1 MNDKP
6 KLSLLIIALIVI
18 GFSTLSSGG
27 SMASS
32 WLIKA
37 EMKCGKA
44 KNGDGGYRDTYEG
57 VVSKRSVVLNF
68 EFHRRDGTTGVKNLY
83 GFIGQDK
90 LVIKGEG
97 ATLQN
102 NDRWKLYF
110 SKNGANNMIDEL
122 KVGISGKE
130 SPGSKKWERK
140 CDLKLIDIGAV
151 DNYRRAIQQEKF
163 GKKALVDVKKL
174 LKKEIAKVTELKA
187 QRNADQE
194 TINGLVAQIDAE
206 KTKLAQKTEAETAHK
221 AEVAAV
227 TAQID
232 SLRTSNSELEADK
245 TAVEAELTQ
254 LIAQKADLEKKLESE
269 VGKTQSLK
277 AEVNRLNQEVAKDS
291 GQINNDDLLKFARTI
306 TNLEDEIATAQLEI
320 DRLSAENEQSVEQIK
335 SLETSL
341 NDSNKALKAAQT
353 VSTEVVACSEAPQQ
367 EEADAGVVAYLEN
380 KIKKLEVQIDSCGV
394 VGQVLSTK
402 SDPPVVS
409 QSANVEA
416 NNQQDLK
423 SVDEQLPVPS
433 QRFLIDLVASTKASY
448 SDSDTDAKKKLK
460 WIKASKLLCS
470 SPEFDVGG

>member
-1 MNDKP
+1 
-6 KLSLLIIALIVI
+6 
-18 GFSTLSSGG
+18 
-27 SMASS
+27 
-32 WLIKA
+32 
-37 EMKCGKA
+37 
-44 KNGDGGYRDTYEG
+44 
-57 VVSKRSVVLNF
+57 
-68 EFHRRDGTTGVKNLY
+68 
-83 GFIGQDK
+83 
-90 LVIKGEG
+90 
-97 ATLQN
+97 
-102 NDRWKLYF
+102 
-110 SKNGANNMIDEL
+110 MIDEL

-206 KTKLAQKTEAETAHK
+206 QTKLAQKTEEETAHK

-448 SDSDTDAKKKLK
+448 SDPDTDAKRN
-460 WIKASKLLCS
+460 
-470 SPEFDVGG
+470 